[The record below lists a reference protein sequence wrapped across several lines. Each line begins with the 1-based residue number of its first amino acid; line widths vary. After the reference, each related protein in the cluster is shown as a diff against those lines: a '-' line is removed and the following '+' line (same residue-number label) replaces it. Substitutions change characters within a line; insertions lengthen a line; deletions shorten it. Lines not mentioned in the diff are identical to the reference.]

1 MPRITKI
8 KPQKN
13 KKRVNV
19 YLDGKFAF
27 GLPTETA
34 VEVGLKVG
42 QELSGEETEAL
53 IFKNEFQK
61 LLDRAYHFLSFR
73 PRSEKEIKDF
83 LKKKGATER
92 ISEKIIKKLKRLRY
106 LDDLKFAYWWVEQRI
121 SFRPRGKIALKME
134 LRQKGVDQEIASQV
148 IEEKIEEL
156 PLAKKAARK
165 KIKIYQNLS
174 PGKFRQKMSAFLSR
188 RGFSW
193 QTIKMVLEEI
203 IKK

>member
-8 KPQKN
+8 SPQKN

-27 GLPTETA
+27 GLPTETL
-34 VEVGLKVG
+34 VEVGLAVG
-42 QELSGEETEAL
+42 QELSEKETEAL

-83 LKKKGATER
+83 LKKKGVTEK
-92 ISEKIIKKLKRLRY
+92 ISEKIIKKLKKLGY
-106 LDDLKFAYWWVEQRI
+106 LNDLEFTSWWIEQRNL
-121 SFRPRGKIALKME
+121 FRPRGKIALKME

-148 IEEKIEEL
+148 IEKKVDEL
-156 PLAKKAARK
+156 PLAKKAAQRK
-165 KIKIYQNLS
+165 MKAYKNL
-174 PGKFRQKMSAFLSR
+174 PPREFYQKMAAFLSR

-193 QTIKMVLEEI
+193 STIKMALEEI